1 MFNHLSR
8 QSRWLFLVTF
18 CFTFFTLK
26 MAAQSPVLQ
35 PLADKPVSGK
45 SVKLQSDFY
54 VPATPETI
62 RWGYLPDNA
71 AKPIVTVN
79 SGATVTF
86 DTVSHEGLLE
96 DQGRDPV
103 KYFGSFGMKS
113 DQVLKD
119 AQAITTSNLTH
130 DFAKDGPH
138 IVMGP
143 VAIDGAQP
151 GDVLKV
157 EMISFIPRVPYGVI
171 SNRHGKGA
179 LPGEFPENKGPQPG
193 ASATSPELYSNV
205 SKFVPIREIGGKWYG
220 ILPVAQGKEVHM
232 PVAPF
237 MGTMGVA
244 PNVSGKPNSIPPGD
258 YGGNLDIHYLTA
270 GATLY
275 LPVQVPGAMFFIAD
289 PHFMQGNGEVALT
302 ALEGSLRST
311 LRFTVLKAGDPAIP
325 GNGKMTGPFAET
337 PDYWIAIGLDPDLNE
352 AMKKATR
359 EAVRFLSEKEGM
371 DRATAFAYLSA
382 ATDFEVSQVVDRTKG
397 VHALIRKKDFST
409 AKAVSKTKAV
419 STIKAAK

>member
-1 MFNHLSR
+1 MLTYFSR
-8 QSRWLFLVTF
+8 HSRWLFVLV
-18 CFTFFTLK
+18 FTTAL
-26 MAAQSPVLQ
+26 AAQTAILQ
-35 PLADKPVSGK
+35 PLADKPVAGA
-45 SVKLQSDFY
+45 SVKLKSDFY
-54 VPATPETI
+54 VPATPDSI

-71 AKPIVTVN
+71 AKPVITVS

-86 DTVSHEGLLE
+86 DTVSHEGILE

-103 KYFGSFGMKS
+103 KYFGGFGVAS
-113 DQVLKD
+113 TQVLND
-119 AQAITTSNLTH
+119 AKAIAASSVPH

-138 IVMGP
+138 VVIGP
-143 VAIDGAQP
+143 VAFENAQP

-157 EMISFIPRVPYGVI
+157 EMISLVPRVPYGVI

-179 LPGEFPENKGPQPG
+179 LPGEFPENSGPQPG
-193 ASATSPELYSNV
+193 SSAASPQLYNNV
-205 SKFVPIREIGGKWYG
+205 SKFVPIKQIDGKWYG
-220 ILPVAQGKEVHM
+220 ILSAGAGQEAHI

-258 YGGNLDIHYLTA
+258 YGGNLDIHNLTA

-289 PHFMQGNGEVALT
+289 PHFAQGNGEVALT
-302 ALEGSLRST
+302 AIEGSLRTT
-311 LRFTVLKAGDPAIP
+311 LRFTVLKAGDPTIP
-325 GNGKMTGPFAET
+325 ANGKLTGPFAET

-359 EAVRFLSEKEGM
+359 EAVRFLSDKVGM

-382 ATDFEVSQVVDRTKG
+382 AADFEVSQVVDKTKG
-397 VHALIRKKDFST
+397 IHALIRKKDFS
-409 AKAVSKTKAV
+409 AK
-419 STIKAAK
+419 

>member
-1 MFNHLSR
+1 MLTHLSR
-8 QSRWLFLVTF
+8 HPRWLFGLVF
-18 CFTFFTLK
+18 CLSRFFAPG
-26 MAAQSPVLQ
+26 MAAQTSILQ
-35 PLADKPVSGK
+35 PLADKPVAGSA
-45 SVKLQSDFY
+45 VKLKSDFY

-71 AKPIVTVN
+71 AKSVVTVR

-86 DTVSHEGLLE
+86 DTVSHEGILE

-103 KYFGSFGMKS
+103 KYFGGFGVAS
-113 DQVLKD
+113 DQVLND
-119 AQAITTSNLTH
+119 AKAIAASSLMH

-138 IVMGP
+138 VVMGP
-143 VAIDGAQP
+143 VALENAQP

-157 EMISFIPRVPYGVI
+157 EMLSLAPRVPYGVI

-179 LPGEFPENKGPQPG
+179 LPGEFPENADPQPG
-193 ASATSPELYSNV
+193 ASAASPQLYNNV
-205 SKFVPIREIGGKWYG
+205 SKFVPIRLIDGKWYG
-220 ILPVAQGKEVHM
+220 VLAAGQGKEAHI
-232 PVAPF
+232 PIAPF

-258 YGGNLDIHYLTA
+258 YGGNLDIHDLTA

-289 PHFMQGNGEVALT
+289 PHFAQGNGEVALT
-302 ALEGSLRST
+302 AIEGSLRTT

-325 GNGKMTGPFAET
+325 GNGKLTGPFAET

-359 EAVRFLSEKEGM
+359 EAVRFLSEKLGL

-382 ATDFEVSQVVDRTKG
+382 AANFEVSQVVDRTKG
-397 VHALIRKKDFST
+397 IHALIRKKDFSGN
-409 AKAVSKTKAV
+409 K
-419 STIKAAK
+419 

>member
-1 MFNHLSR
+1 MLNYFSR
-8 QSRWLFLVTF
+8 HSRWLFILAF
-18 CFTFFTLK
+18 CCTLFFIPALS
-26 MAAQSPVLQ
+26 AQTAILQ
-35 PLADKPVSGK
+35 PLGDKPVNGSA
-45 SVKLQSDFY
+45 VKLKSDFY
-54 VPATPETI
+54 VPVTPDAI

-71 AKPIVTVN
+71 AKAIVTVP

-86 DTVSHEGLLE
+86 DTLSHEGILE
-96 DQGRDPV
+96 DQGRDPE
-103 KYFGSFGMKS
+103 KYFGGFGVGS
-113 DQVLKD
+113 TQVLND
-119 AQAITTSNLTH
+119 AKAIAASSLTH

-138 IVMGP
+138 VVMGP
-143 VAIDGAQP
+143 VAVDDAQP

-157 EMISFIPRVPYGVI
+157 EMISLVPRVPYGII

-179 LPGEFPENKGPQPG
+179 LPGEFPENADPQPG
-193 ASATSPELYSNV
+193 AGASSPQLYNNV
-205 SKFVPIREIGGKWYG
+205 SKFVPIKLIDGKWYG
-220 ILPVAQGKEVHM
+220 ILPAAAGKEVHI

-289 PHFMQGNGEVALT
+289 PHFAQGNGEVSLT
-302 ALEGSLRST
+302 AIEGSLRTT

-325 GNGKMTGPFAET
+325 GKGKLTGPFAET

-359 EAVRFLSEKEGM
+359 EAVRFLSERLGL

-397 VHALIRKKDFST
+397 IHALIRKKDFS
-409 AKAVSKTKAV
+409 AK
-419 STIKAAK
+419 

>member
-1 MFNHLSR
+1 MLTYLSR
-8 QSRWLFLVTF
+8 HSRWLFTIAL
-18 CFTFFTLK
+18 CFTRFFTL
-26 MAAQSPVLQ
+26 ALTAQTAILQ
-35 PLADKPVSGK
+35 PLADKPVAGSA
-45 SVKLQSDFY
+45 VKLKSDFY
-54 VPATPETI
+54 VPVTPDSI

-71 AKPIVTVN
+71 AKAIVTVP

-86 DTVSHEGLLE
+86 DTLSHEGILE
-96 DQGRDPV
+96 DQGRDPE
-103 KYFGSFGMKS
+103 KYFGGFGIAPA
-113 DQVLKD
+113 QVLND
-119 AQAITTSNLTH
+119 AKAITASSLTH

-138 IVMGP
+138 VVMGP

-157 EMISFIPRVPYGVI
+157 EMISLVPRVPYGVI

-179 LPGEFPENKGPQPG
+179 LPGEFPENAEPQAG
-193 ASATSPELYSNV
+193 ASASSPQLYNNV
-205 SKFVPIREIGGKWYG
+205 SKFVPIKLIGDKWFG
-220 ILPVAQGKEVHM
+220 ILPAGPGKEVDI
-232 PVAPF
+232 PIAPF
-237 MGTMGVA
+237 MGTMGVT

-289 PHFMQGNGEVALT
+289 PHFAQGNGEVSLT
-302 ALEGSLRST
+302 AIEGSLRTT

-325 GNGKMTGPFAET
+325 GNGKLTGPFAET

-359 EAVRFLSEKEGM
+359 EAVRFLSEKLGL

-382 ATDFEVSQVVDRTKG
+382 AADFEVSQVVDRTKG
-397 VHALIRKKDFST
+397 IHALIRKKDFSVR
-409 AKAVSKTKAV
+409 K
-419 STIKAAK
+419 

>member
-1 MFNHLSR
+1 MLTSLSR
-8 QSRWLFLVTF
+8 QSRWLFTLAF
-18 CFTFFTLK
+18 CCTRFFTPAL
-26 MAAQSPVLQ
+26 AAQTAVLQ
-35 PLADKPVSGK
+35 PLADKPVSGA
-45 SVKLQSDFY
+45 SVKLKSDFY
-54 VPATPETI
+54 VPVTPDSI
-62 RWGYLPDNA
+62 RWGFLPDNA
-71 AKPIVTVN
+71 AKALVTVP

-86 DTVSHEGLLE
+86 DTLSHEGILE
-96 DQGRDPV
+96 DQGRDPG
-103 KYFGSFGMKS
+103 KYFGEHGVPAN
-113 DQVLKD
+113 QVLNDGK
-119 AQAITTSNLTH
+119 AIAASSLAH

-138 IVMGP
+138 VVMGP
-143 VAIDGAQP
+143 VALENAQP

-157 EMISFIPRVPYGVI
+157 EMISLAPRVPYGVI

-179 LPGEFPENKGPQPG
+179 LPGEFPENSGPQPG
-193 ASATSPELYSNV
+193 AGAASPQLYNNV
-205 SKFVPIREIGGKWYG
+205 SKFVPIKLIAGKWYG
-220 ILPVAQGKEVHM
+220 ILPVGDGKEARI

-270 GATLY
+270 GAILY

-289 PHFMQGNGEVALT
+289 PHFAQGNGEVSLT
-302 ALEGSLRST
+302 AIEGSLRAT

-325 GNGKMTGPFAET
+325 GKGKLTGPFAET

-359 EAVRFLSEKEGM
+359 EAVRFLSEKLGM

-382 ATDFEVSQVVDRTKG
+382 GADFEVSQVVDRTKG
-397 VHALIRKKDFST
+397 VHALIRKSDFN
-409 AKAVSKTKAV
+409 AK
-419 STIKAAK
+419 

>member
-1 MFNHLSR
+1 MLTYLSR
-8 QSRWLFLVTF
+8 HSRCLLVF
-18 CFTFFTLK
+18 AFTPAL
-26 MAAQSPVLQ
+26 AAQTAVLQ
-35 PLADKPVSGK
+35 PLADKPVAGA
-45 SVKLQSDFY
+45 SVKLKSDFY
-54 VPATPETI
+54 VPATPDSI
-62 RWGYLPDNA
+62 RWGYLPDNT
-71 AKPIVTVN
+71 AKAVVTVP

-86 DTVSHEGLLE
+86 DTVSHEGILE
-96 DQGRDPV
+96 DQGRDPA
-103 KYFGSFGMKS
+103 KYFGEHGVPAN
-113 DQVLKD
+113 QVLND
-119 AQAITTSNLTH
+119 AKAIAASSLAH

-138 IVMGP
+138 VVMGP
-143 VAIDGAQP
+143 VAFENAQP

-157 EMISFIPRVPYGVI
+157 EMISLVPRVPYGVI

-179 LPGEFPENKGPQPG
+179 LPGEFPENADPQPG
-193 ASATSPELYSNV
+193 ASAANPQLYNNV
-205 SKFVPIREIGGKWYG
+205 SKFVPIKLIDGKWNG
-220 ILPVAQGKEVHM
+220 ILSAGEGKEAHI

-270 GATLY
+270 GTTLY

-289 PHFMQGNGEVALT
+289 PHFAQGNGEVALT
-302 ALEGSLRST
+302 AIEGSLRTT

-325 GNGKMTGPFAET
+325 AKGKLTGPFAET
-337 PDYWIAIGLDPDLNE
+337 PDYWITIGLDPDLNE

-359 EAVRFLSEKEGM
+359 EAVRFLSEKLGM

-397 VHALIRKKDFST
+397 VHALIRKKDFSP
-409 AKAVSKTKAV
+409 K
-419 STIKAAK
+419 

>member
-1 MFNHLSR
+1 MLTYLSR
-8 QSRWLFLVTF
+8 HSRWLFTLAF
-18 CFTFFTLK
+18 CFTRFFTPALP
-26 MAAQSPVLQ
+26 AQTAILQ
-35 PLADKPVSGK
+35 PLGDKPVAGSA
-45 SVKLQSDFY
+45 VKLKSDFY
-54 VPATPETI
+54 VPVTPDSI

-71 AKPIVTVN
+71 AKAIVTVP

-86 DTVSHEGLLE
+86 DTLSHEGILE
-96 DQGRDPV
+96 DQGRDPE
-103 KYFGSFGMKS
+103 KYFGGFGVAPT
-113 DQVLKD
+113 QVLND
-119 AQAITTSNLTH
+119 AKAITASSLTH

-138 IVMGP
+138 LVMGP
-143 VAIDGAQP
+143 VAVDDAQP

-157 EMISFIPRVPYGVI
+157 EMISLAPRVAYGVI

-179 LPGEFPENKGPQPG
+179 LPGEFPENADPQPG
-193 ASATSPELYSNV
+193 ASASNPQLYNNV
-205 SKFVPIREIGGKWYG
+205 SKFVPIKLIDGKWYG
-220 ILPVAQGKEVHM
+220 ILSAGPGKEAHI
-232 PVAPF
+232 PIAPF

-289 PHFMQGNGEVALT
+289 PHFAQGNGEVSLT
-302 ALEGSLRST
+302 AIEGSLRTT

-325 GNGKMTGPFAET
+325 GKGKLTGPFAET

-359 EAVRFLSEKEGM
+359 EAVRFLSEKLGL

-382 ATDFEVSQVVDRTKG
+382 AADFEVSQVVDRTKG
-397 VHALIRKKDFST
+397 IHALIRKKDFS
-409 AKAVSKTKAV
+409 AK
-419 STIKAAK
+419 

>member
-1 MFNHLSR
+1 MLIYLSR
-8 QSRWLFLVTF
+8 HSRWLFGLACCTALF
-18 CFTFFTLK
+18 CCGPQS
-26 MAAQSPVLQ
+26 AAQTSILQ
-35 PLADKPVSGK
+35 PLADKPVAGS
-45 SVKLQSDFY
+45 SVKLKSDFY

-71 AKPIVTVN
+71 AQPVVTVR
-79 SGATVTF
+79 SGSTVTF
-86 DTVSHEGLLE
+86 DTVSHEGILE
-96 DQGRDPV
+96 DQGRDPA
-103 KYFGSFGMKS
+103 KYFGGFGVAPE
-113 DQVLKD
+113 QVLND
-119 AQAITTSNLTH
+119 AKAIAASSLVH

-138 IVMGP
+138 VVMGP
-143 VAIDGAQP
+143 VALENAQP

-157 EMISFIPRVPYGVI
+157 EMISLTPRVPYGVI

-179 LPGEFPENKGPQPG
+179 LPGEFPENAGPQPG
-193 ASATSPELYSNV
+193 ASAATPQLYNNV
-205 SKFVPIREIGGKWYG
+205 SKFVPVRLIDGKWYG
-220 ILPVAQGKEVHM
+220 ILAAGQGKEAHI

-270 GATLY
+270 GSTLY

-289 PHFMQGNGEVALT
+289 PHFAQGNGEVALT
-302 ALEGSLRST
+302 AIEGSLRTT
-311 LRFTVLKAGDPAIP
+311 LRFTILKAGDPAIP
-325 GNGKMTGPFAET
+325 ANGKLSGPFAET

-359 EAVRFLSEKEGM
+359 EAVRFLSEKLGL

-382 ATDFEVSQVVDRTKG
+382 AANFEVSQVVDRTKG
-397 VHALIRKKDFST
+397 VHALVRKKDFSGN
-409 AKAVSKTKAV
+409 KR
-419 STIKAAK
+419 